1 MNIQIREIN
10 DDDFEIEAVKD
21 FLYRL
26 IKEEYGIGPTPE
38 FHYDI
43 EALRD
48 YYILPERNNFFI
60 ACDGEEIVATAAIR
74 EYDRD
79 YEFFRGDYCKE
90 DTASIWRLMVDKGYR
105 RNGLARVLV
114 GEMEKF
120 ARTEGY
126 TRIYLHSHR
135 YLDAAIPFWKSLG
148 YVVTV
153 EEDDYDETSHMIKNL
168 F

>member
-10 DDDFEIEAVKD
+10 DDDFEIEAAKD

-43 EALRD
+43 EELRD

-74 EYDRD
+74 GYDKD

-90 DTASIWRLMVDKGYR
+90 DTASIWRLMVDKRYR

-135 YLDAAIPFWKSLG
+135 YLDAAIQFWKSLG